1 MIMKNIH
8 YYLFLGLILSMI
20 AGCSAAPP
28 AQQEPAQSEA
38 VTTAAQQPE
47 PPKEIVREPESPAK
61 KPAAPTKPK
70 EAPKPAASAK
80 QAEAAKPETPIKQ
93 ETPAKK
99 PEPSARPEPAAE
111 KKEPVVEDKQK
122 APSKKEDIIAEFEG
136 VTITKE
142 TYEQTKA
149 DVEKIVDQL
158 NRITATKDY
167 TQWLT
172 FLSSE
177 YKRQYSQA
185 STLKIVSEA
194 LPVKGIKLQSLK
206 DYFTYV
212 FVPSR
217 QNVRVDDIKFVSASH
232 VDIIMK
238 QGSSALLIY
247 KIENTSGEWKLVPPK
262 L

>member
-61 KPAAPTKPK
+61 KPAAPTK
-70 EAPKPAASAK
+70 

-99 PEPSARPEPAAE
+99 PEPSAKPEPAAE
-111 KKEPVVEDKQK
+111 KKEPVVEVKRESV
-122 APSKKEDIIAEFEG
+122 PKKEDIIAEFEG

-149 DVEKIVDQL
+149 EVEKIVDQL